1 MEVMIRE
8 WYRDCSVYGT
18 STNGGGQTASP
29 AEELAERR
37 TLERYYGTYS
47 SDDTPASTT
56 YGNITAVRRATVVN
70 MPDHAR
76 RYGKNQLRKKGGTL
90 SELMRVT
97 EERAIGLCC

>member
-1 MEVMIRE
+1 MIWE
-8 WYRDCSVYGT
+8 WYRDCRGDGT
-18 STNGGGQTASP
+18 STIGTDQTASL

-37 TLERYYGTYS
+37 TPERSYGTYS

-70 MPDHAR
+70 LPDHAR
-76 RYGKNQLRKKGGTL
+76 RYGKNQLRKKGGIL
-90 SELMRVT
+90 SELMRAT